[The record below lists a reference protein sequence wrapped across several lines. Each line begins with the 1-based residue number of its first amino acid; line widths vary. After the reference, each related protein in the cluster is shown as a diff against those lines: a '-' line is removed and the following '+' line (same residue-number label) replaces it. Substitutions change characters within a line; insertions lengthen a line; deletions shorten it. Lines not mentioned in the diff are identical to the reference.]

1 MEKVLLIDGNNI
13 LFRSYYA
20 TAYTG
25 NTMKNSKGF
34 PTNALYGLVNML
46 NKIIEEE
53 KPTYIMC
60 AFDKGRTFRHEKYSD
75 YKGGRSATPDELKE
89 QFPKARELVEAMGIT
104 YYEIDNYEA
113 DDIIGTFAKK
123 CNNNNEYDAVIISSD
138 KDLLQLIT
146 DEVEVKLLK
155 SGGESIRMT
164 HQEFINTYGIEP
176 PRMVDLKSLMGDS
189 SDNIPG
195 VKGIGEK
202 TALNLL
208 HEYNSLDNIY
218 KNIESIKGK
227 LQEKLKDGKESAYQS
242 YDLATIYTEVPIDT
256 DFEKIKYKGY
266 DTLKY
271 LELLEE
277 FEFYSL
283 IKKLNIRK
291 EDTKEEILK
300 KDDNL
305 DIKVIENI
313 QDLKLN
319 GDYSIYLEVLGYN
332 YHDAKALGFSI
343 YDGKNCYYIRSDI
356 AFDNAEIIFEN
367 EYNKYTYDLKKLLV
381 VLMKNNLTI
390 NNCNYDLMI
399 SGYLLNQ
406 NVKDDISYLMK
417 NNGVDVMFYEEE
429 FGSLAKIHMPDE
441 NVVIENACKKAKFIY
456 DTKNSYL
463 ESLEKEEESYLFN
476 EIEMPLVRVL
486 ADMEYTG
493 INVSREYLI
502 NMGAEITEKLE
513 SLEKEIYDLAGCNFN
528 IMSPKQLGEILFI
541 KMGLPYPK
549 KIKDNSYSTSK
560 EILDKVA
567 PYSPII
573 EKILDYRTLAKLNN
587 NYITGLINEIKP
599 DGKIHTLFNQ
609 TLTRTGRL
617 SSSEPNLQNIPA
629 RLEYGKLIRK
639 AFYPEKDSII
649 LSSDYSQ
656 IELRVFA
663 AMSNAENLIEA
674 FKNGNDI
681 HQKTASDIF
690 GVPLESVTKDQR
702 RQAKAVNFGILYGIS
717 SFGLS
722 EDLNIDVYKA
732 KQFIDDYLKT
742 YPRISEYMKE
752 TIEEAHKNGYV
763 KTLMNRKRII
773 EELNNK
779 NYMIRS
785 SGERMALN
793 TPIQGTSADILKK
806 AMVEIYREFEKRNL
820 KSKMLIQV
828 HDELVFNVL
837 KSEEEVVTNIVKDI
851 MENTYKLSVPL
862 VVDINKG
869 NDWYDAK

>member
-1 MEKVLLIDGNNI
+1 MEKVILIDGNNI

-20 TAYTG
+20 TAYNG
-25 NTMKNSKGF
+25 NVMKNSKGF
-34 PTNALYGLVNML
+34 PTNALYGLVNTM

-60 AFDKGRTFRHEKYSD
+60 AFDKGKTFRHEKYSD
-75 YKGGRSATPDELKE
+75 YKGGRMATPDELKA
-89 QFPKARELVEAMGIT
+89 QFPKARELVEAMGIN
-104 YYEIDNYEA
+104 YFEIDNYEA

-123 CNNNNEYDAVIISSD
+123 CNNNKDYDAVIISSD

-155 SGGESIRMT
+155 QVGHIRMT
-164 HQEFINTYGIEP
+164 HKEFLNTYGIEP
-176 PRMVDLKSLMGDS
+176 PRMVDLKALMGDS

-202 TALNLL
+202 TALGLL
-208 HEYNSLDNIY
+208 QEYKTLDNIY
-218 KNIESIKGK
+218 ENIENIKGK
-227 LQEKLKDGKESAYQS
+227 LKDKLIEGKESAYQS

-256 DFEKIKYKGY
+256 DFEKIRYKGY
-266 DTLKY
+266 DSLKFI
-271 LELLEE
+271 ELLEE
-277 FEFYSL
+277 FEFYSFL
-283 IKKLNIRK
+283 KKLDIKK
-291 EDTKEEILK
+291 EEMKEEIK
-300 KDDNL
+300 VEEKQDITVIK
-305 DIKVIENI
+305 DIKN
-313 QDLKLN
+313 LKLDSN
-319 GDYSIYLEVLGYN
+319 YSIYLELLGYN
-332 YHDAKALGFSI
+332 YHDAKPLGVSI
-343 YDGKNCYYIRSDI
+343 YDGNNSYYIPFEI
-356 AFDNAEIIFEN
+356 VLENPEIILEN
-367 EYNKYTYDLKKLLV
+367 MYEKYTYDLKKLLF
-381 VLMKNNLTI
+381 VLKKNNLII
-390 NNCNYDLMI
+390 NNCNYDSMI
-399 SGYLLNQ
+399 AGYLLNM
-406 NVKDDISYLMK
+406 NIKDDISYLMR
-417 NNGVDVMFYEEE
+417 NNRIDVMFYEEE
-429 FGSLAKIHMPDE
+429 FGTLAKLHEPEKDLLISE
-441 NVVIENACKKAKFIY
+441 ACKKAKFIY
-456 DTKNSYL
+456 DTKDEYMNKL
-463 ESLEKEEESYLFN
+463 EQEEELYLFK
-476 EIEMPLVRVL
+476 EIEMPLVEVL

-493 INVSREYLI
+493 INVSREYLES
-502 NMGAEITEKLE
+502 MGTEIKEKME
-513 SLEKEIYDLAGCNFN
+513 VIEKEIYELSGEEFN
-528 IMSPKQLGEILFI
+528 IMSPKQLGEILFV

-560 EILDKVA
+560 DILDKVA

-573 EKILDYRTLAKLNN
+573 DKILDYRTLAKLYN
-587 NYITGLINEIKP
+587 NYVEGLINEIKE
-599 DGKIHTLFNQ
+599 DGKIHTIFNQ

-674 FKNGNDI
+674 FIEGNDI
-681 HQKTASDIF
+681 HAKTASDIF
-690 GVPLESVTKDQR
+690 NVPLDEVTKDQR

-732 KQFIDDYLKT
+732 KNFIDNYLKT
-742 YPRISEYMKE
+742 YPRIGEYMKE
-752 TIEEAHKNGYV
+752 TIEKAHKLGYV

-806 AMVEIYREFEKRNL
+806 AMVEIYKEFNKLGL
-820 KSKMLIQV
+820 KSKILIQV
-828 HDELVFNVL
+828 HDELVFNVI
-837 KSEEEVVTNIVKDI
+837 KDEEETVEKIVKDI

-869 NDWYDAK
+869 IDWYDAK